1 VVTNPEVSSNDRKG
15 MPHRRRRTRRHRR
28 NRLLR
33 HCLVVFILGF
43 FAAAFSVAAL
53 RHFGPSLFRSA
64 SAHVPDRQQL
74 EASRTRVLLAEEAL
88 EHQSRAKGRPV
99 YPYSIVAGGVEDA
112 RELKWVA
119 EHDPIVAAH
128 YAGFDYDRARIVRL
142 ELAKTVYLS
151 YRIGNHVY
159 WTRRRVTLRKGE
171 KLITDGKM
179 TGRTRCANRV
189 EEAPQQQASAAEPP
203 ARRFDEPMRAGDGTA
218 IAGPPVEFQS
228 ALLNRPGVPEIGPGP
243 PSSLYSPFYG
253 GNYVPLAPPPLAA
266 AGICGPGKKKKKDG
280 DGDSDDGVITTGTK
294 KGKGNEGPCGGPE
307 GGPGTVPE
315 PGSFLL
321 VASGLA
327 GFFWQAR
334 RKLGRVA
341 AV

>member
-1 VVTNPEVSSNDRKG
+1 MTNPEVSSSVT
-15 MPHRRRRTRRHRR
+15 PRRRRTRRHRR

-33 HCLVVFILGF
+33 HCLIVFTLGF
-43 FAAAFSVAAL
+43 FAAAFSMAAL
-53 RHFGPSLFRSA
+53 RHFGPSLFRTA
-64 SAHVPDRQQL
+64 ARVPDRQQL

-88 EHQSRAKGRPV
+88 EHQARAKGRPV

-119 EHDPIVAAH
+119 EHDPVVAAH
-128 YAGFDYDRARIVRL
+128 YAGFDYDRARVVRL

-189 EEAPQQQASAAEPP
+189 EEVPQQAASAAEPP
-203 ARRFDEPMRAGDGTA
+203 AARFDEPMRVGEGTA
-218 IAGPPVEFQS
+218 IEGPPVEFQS
-228 ALLNRPGVPEIGPGP
+228 ALLNRAGVPEIGPAP

-253 GNYVPLAPPPLAA
+253 GNYVPLAPPPLAV
-266 AGICGPGKKKKKDG
+266 AGVCGSGKKKKNDG
-280 DGDSDDGVITTGTK
+280 DGDGDDGVITASGKTSGK
-294 KGKGNEGPCGGPE
+294 KGKGMEGPCGGPE
-307 GGPGTVPE
+307 GGGVVPE
-315 PGSFLL
+315 PGTFLL

-327 GFFWQAR
+327 GLFWQAR
-334 RKLGRVA
+334 RKVGRVP

>member
-1 VVTNPEVSSNDRKG
+1 VTNPEASSTAVA
-15 MPHRRRRTRRHRR
+15 PRRRRTRRHRR

-33 HCLVVFILGF
+33 HCLVVFTLGF
-43 FAAAFSVAAL
+43 FAAAFSMAAL

-64 SAHVPDRQQL
+64 SARVPDRQQV

-88 EHQSRAKGRPV
+88 EHQARAKGRPV
-99 YPYSIVAGGVEDA
+99 YPYSIVAGGVENA

-119 EHDPIVAAH
+119 EHDPVVAAH
-128 YAGFDYDRARIVRL
+128 YAGFDYDRARVVRL

-189 EEAPQQQASAAEPP
+189 EEVSQPVTSAAEPP
-203 ARRFDEPMRAGDGTA
+203 AAKFDEPMRVGEGTA
-218 IAGPPVEFQS
+218 IQGPPVEFQS

-253 GNYVPLAPPPLAA
+253 GNYVPLAPPPLG
-266 AGICGPGKKKKKDG
+266 AGGVCGPGKKKKKSDG
-280 DGDSDDGVITTGTK
+280 DGDGDGDDRVITASGK
-294 KGKGNEGPCGGPE
+294 KGKGMEGPCGGPE
-307 GGPGTVPE
+307 GAGGTVPE
-315 PGSFLL
+315 PGTFLL

-327 GFFWQAR
+327 AFFWQAR
-334 RKLGRVA
+334 RKLGRVP

>member
-1 VVTNPEVSSNDRKG
+1 VTNPEVSSNVT
-15 MPHRRRRTRRHRR
+15 PRRRRTRRHRR

-33 HCLVVFILGF
+33 HCLVVFTLGF
-43 FAAAFSVAAL
+43 FAAAFSMAVL
-53 RHFGPSLFRSA
+53 RYFGPSLFRSA
-64 SAHVPDRQQL
+64 ARVPDRQQV

-88 EHQSRAKGRPV
+88 EHQARAKGRPV

-119 EHDPIVAAH
+119 EHDPVVAAH
-128 YAGFDYDRARIVRL
+128 YAGFDYARARVVRL

-189 EEAPQQQASAAEPP
+189 EEAPQQAPSAAEPP
-203 ARRFDEPMRAGDGTA
+203 AARFDEPMRVGDGTA
-218 IAGPPVEFQS
+218 IQGPPVDFQS
-228 ALLNRPGVPEIGPGP
+228 ALLSRPGVPEIGPAP

-253 GNYVPLAPPPLAA
+253 GNYVPLAPPPLAV
-266 AGICGPGKKKKKDG
+266 AGVCGSGKKKKGDG
-280 DGDSDDGVITTGTK
+280 DGDADDGVVTAGGKTSGK
-294 KGKGNEGPCGGPE
+294 KGKGMEGPCGGPE
-307 GGPGTVPE
+307 GGGTVPE
-315 PGSFLL
+315 PGTFLL

-327 GFFWQAR
+327 GLFWQAR
-334 RKLGRVA
+334 RKLGHGP

>member
-1 VVTNPEVSSNDRKG
+1 MTNPEISSNARA
-15 MPHRRRRTRRHRR
+15 PRRRRTRHHRR

-33 HCLVVFILGF
+33 HCLVVFTLGF
-43 FAAAFSVAAL
+43 FAAAFSTAAL
-53 RHFGPSLFRSA
+53 RQFGPSLFRSR
-64 SAHVPDRQQL
+64 SARVPDRQQV
-74 EASRTRVLLAEEAL
+74 EASRTRVLLAEDAL
-88 EHQSRAKGRPV
+88 EHQARAKGRPV

-119 EHDPIVAAH
+119 EHDPVVAAH
-128 YAGFDYDRARIVRL
+128 YAGFDYDRARVVRL

-189 EEAPQQQASAAEPP
+189 EEAPQQAVSAAEPS
-203 ARRFDEPMRAGDGTA
+203 AAKLDEPMGVGNGTA
-218 IAGPPVEFQS
+218 IHDPPVAFQS

-253 GNYVPLAPPPLAA
+253 GNYVPLAPPPLGA
-266 AGICGPGKKKKKDG
+266 AGVCGPGKKKKK
-280 DGDSDDGVITTGTK
+280 
-294 KGKGNEGPCGGPE
+294 
-307 GGPGTVPE
+307 
-315 PGSFLL
+315 
-321 VASGLA
+321 
-327 GFFWQAR
+327 
-334 RKLGRVA
+334 
-341 AV
+341 

>member
-1 VVTNPEVSSNDRKG
+1 VTNPEISNKARA
-15 MPHRRRRTRRHRR
+15 PRRRRTRRHRR

-33 HCLVVFILGF
+33 HCLVVFTLGF
-43 FAAAFSVAAL
+43 FAAAFSTAAL
-53 RHFGPSLFRSA
+53 RQFGPSLFRSR
-64 SAHVPDRQQL
+64 SARVPDRQEL

-88 EHQSRAKGRPV
+88 DHQARAKGRPV
-99 YPYSIVAGGVEDA
+99 YPYSIVAGGVADA

-119 EHDPIVAAH
+119 EHDPVVAAH
-128 YAGFDYDRARIVRL
+128 YAGFDYDRARVVRL

-189 EEAPQQQASAAEPP
+189 EEAPQQAVSAAEPP
-203 ARRFDEPMRAGDGTA
+203 AAKLDEPMSAGNGTA
-218 IAGPPVEFQS
+218 IHDPPVEFQS
-228 ALLNRPGVPEIGPGP
+228 ALLNRAGVPEIGPGP

-266 AGICGPGKKKKKDG
+266 AGVCAPGKKKKKSDG
-280 DGDSDDGVITTGTK
+280 DGDSDDGVTTASGK
-294 KGKGNEGPCGGPE
+294 KGKGKEGPCGGPE
-307 GGPGTVPE
+307 GGGTVPE
-315 PGSFLL
+315 PGTFLL

-327 GFFWQAR
+327 GLFWQAR
-334 RKLGRVA
+334 RKLGPVP

>member
-1 VVTNPEVSSNDRKG
+1 MINPEIGSNARA
-15 MPHRRRRTRRHRR
+15 PRRRRTRRHRR

-33 HCLVVFILGF
+33 QCLVVFTLGF
-43 FAAAFSVAAL
+43 FAAAFSTAAL
-53 RHFGPSLFRSA
+53 RQFGPSLFRSR
-64 SAHVPDRQQL
+64 SARVPDRQQV

-88 EHQSRAKGRPV
+88 EQQSRTKGRPV

-119 EHDPIVAAH
+119 EHDPVVAAH
-128 YAGFDYDRARIVRL
+128 YAGFDYDRARVVRL

-189 EEAPQQQASAAEPP
+189 EEAPQQAVSAAEPP
-203 ARRFDEPMRAGDGTA
+203 AAKLDEPMRVGDGTA
-218 IAGPPVEFQS
+218 IHDPPVEFRS
-228 ALLNRPGVPEIGPGP
+228 ALLNRPGVPEIEPGP

-253 GNYVPLAPPPLAA
+253 GNYVPLAPPPLGA
-266 AGICGPGKKKKKDG
+266 AGVCGPGKNKKKRDG
-280 DGDSDDGVITTGTK
+280 DGDSDDGVTTASGK
-294 KGKGNEGPCGGPE
+294 KGKGKEGPCGGPE
-307 GGPGTVPE
+307 GAGTVPE
-315 PGSFLL
+315 PGTFLL

-327 GFFWQAR
+327 GLFWQAR
-334 RKLGRVA
+334 RKFGPVA
-341 AV
+341 AL

>member
-1 VVTNPEVSSNDRKG
+1 MTNPEVSSNVT
-15 MPHRRRRTRRHRR
+15 PRRRRTRRHRR

-33 HCLVVFILGF
+33 HCLIVFTLGF
-43 FAAAFSVAAL
+43 FAAAFSMAAL
-53 RHFGPSLFRSA
+53 RHFGPSLFRTA
-64 SAHVPDRQQL
+64 ARVPDRQQV

-88 EHQSRAKGRPV
+88 EHQARAKGRPV

-128 YAGFDYDRARIVRL
+128 YAGFDYDRARVVRL

-159 WTRRRVTLRKGE
+159 WTRRRVRLRKGE

-189 EEAPQQQASAAEPP
+189 EEVPQQAASAAEPP
-203 ARRFDEPMRAGDGTA
+203 AARFDEPMRVGEGTA
-218 IAGPPVEFQS
+218 IEGPPVEFQS
-228 ALLNRPGVPEIGPGP
+228 ALLNRAGVPEIGPAP

-253 GNYVPLAPPPLAA
+253 GNYVPLAPPPLAV
-266 AGICGPGKKKKKDG
+266 AGVCGSGKKKKKSDG
-280 DGDSDDGVITTGTK
+280 DGDADDGVIAPSGKTSGK
-294 KGKGNEGPCGGPE
+294 KGKGMEGPCGGPE
-307 GGPGTVPE
+307 GGGVVPE
-315 PGSFLL
+315 PGTFLL

-327 GFFWQAR
+327 GLFWQAR
-334 RKLGRVA
+334 RKVGRVP

>member
-1 VVTNPEVSSNDRKG
+1 MTNPEVSSNNVT
-15 MPHRRRRTRRHRR
+15 PRRRRTRRHRR

-33 HCLVVFILGF
+33 HCLIVFTLGF
-43 FAAAFSVAAL
+43 FAAAFSMAAL

-64 SAHVPDRQQL
+64 ARVPDRQQV

-128 YAGFDYDRARIVRL
+128 YAGFDYARARVVRL

-189 EEAPQQQASAAEPP
+189 EEAPQQAPSAAEPP
-203 ARRFDEPMRAGDGTA
+203 AARFDEPMRVGDGTA
-218 IAGPPVEFQS
+218 IQGPPVDFQS
-228 ALLNRPGVPEIGPGP
+228 ALLSRPGVPEIGPAP

-253 GNYVPLAPPPLAA
+253 GNYVPLAPPPLAV
-266 AGICGPGKKKKKDG
+266 AGVCGSGKKKKGDG
-280 DGDSDDGVITTGTK
+280 DGDADDGVVTAGGKTSGK
-294 KGKGNEGPCGGPE
+294 KGKGMEGPCGGPE
-307 GGPGTVPE
+307 GGGTVPE
-315 PGSFLL
+315 PGTFLL

-327 GFFWQAR
+327 GLFWQAR
-334 RKLGRVA
+334 RKLGHVP

>member
-1 VVTNPEVSSNDRKG
+1 VTNPEMSSNAVA
-15 MPHRRRRTRRHRR
+15 PRRRRTRRHRR

-33 HCLVVFILGF
+33 HCLIVFTLGF
-43 FAAAFSVAAL
+43 FAAAFSIAAL

-64 SAHVPDRQQL
+64 SARVPDRQQV

-88 EHQSRAKGRPV
+88 EHQARAKGRPV

-128 YAGFDYDRARIVRL
+128 YAGFDYDRARVVRL

-189 EEAPQQQASAAEPP
+189 EEVPQKAVSAAEPP
-203 ARRFDEPMRAGDGTA
+203 AARLDEPMRVGDGTA
-218 IAGPPVEFQS
+218 IHDPPVEFQS

-253 GNYVPLAPPPLAA
+253 GNYVPLSPPPLAA
-266 AGICGPGKKKKKDG
+266 AGVCGPGKKKKKSDG
-280 DGDSDDGVITTGTK
+280 DGDSDDPVITARGK
-294 KGKGNEGPCGGPE
+294 KGKGMEGPCGGPE
-307 GGPGTVPE
+307 GGGGTVPE
-315 PGSFLL
+315 PGTFLL

-327 GFFWQAR
+327 GLFWQAR
-334 RKLGRVA
+334 RKFGPVP

>member
-1 VVTNPEVSSNDRKG
+1 MTNPEVSSNVT
-15 MPHRRRRTRRHRR
+15 PRRRRTRRHRR

-33 HCLVVFILGF
+33 HCLIVFTLGF
-43 FAAAFSVAAL
+43 FAAAFSMAAL
-53 RHFGPSLFRSA
+53 RHFGPSLFRTA
-64 SAHVPDRQQL
+64 ARVPDRQQV

-88 EHQSRAKGRPV
+88 EHQARAKGRPV

-128 YAGFDYDRARIVRL
+128 YAGFDYDRARVVRL

-189 EEAPQQQASAAEPP
+189 EEVPQQAASAAEPP
-203 ARRFDEPMRAGDGTA
+203 AARFDEPMRAGEGTA
-218 IAGPPVEFQS
+218 IQGPPVEFQS
-228 ALLNRPGVPEIGPGP
+228 ALLNRPGVPEIEPGP

-253 GNYVPLAPPPLAA
+253 GNYVPLAPPPLGA
-266 AGICGPGKKKKKDG
+266 AGVCGPGKKKKKSDG
-280 DGDSDDGVITTGTK
+280 DGDSDDGVITASAKTSGK
-294 KGKGNEGPCGGPE
+294 KGKGMEGPCGGPE
-307 GGPGTVPE
+307 GGGGTVPE
-315 PGSFLL
+315 PGTFLL

-327 GFFWQAR
+327 GLFWQAR
-334 RKLGRVA
+334 RKLGPVP

>member
-1 VVTNPEVSSNDRKG
+1 VTNPEVSTGAVR
-15 MPHRRRRTRRHRR
+15 PRRRTRRHRR

-43 FAAAFSVAAL
+43 FAAALSVAAL
-53 RHFGPSLFRSA
+53 RQFGPSLFRSA
-64 SAHVPDRQQL
+64 SSHVPDRQQL

-112 RELKWVA
+112 SELKWVA

-128 YAGFDYDRARIVRL
+128 YAGFDYARARVVRL

-253 GNYVPLAPPPLAA
+253 GSYVPLAPPPLAA
-266 AGICGPGKKKKKDG
+266 AGVCGAGKKKKKSDG
-280 DGDSDDGVITTGTK
+280 DGDSDDGVISTGAT
-294 KGKGNEGPCGGPE
+294 KGKPKEGPCGGPE

-315 PGSFLL
+315 PGTFLL

-327 GFFWQAR
+327 GFLWQAR
-334 RKLGRVA
+334 RKLGRVP

>member
-1 VVTNPEVSSNDRKG
+1 MTNPEISSNAVA
-15 MPHRRRRTRRHRR
+15 PRRRRTRRHRR

-33 HCLVVFILGF
+33 HCLVVFTLGF

-53 RHFGPSLFRSA
+53 RQFGPSLFPSRSA
-64 SAHVPDRQQL
+64 RVPDRQQV

-88 EHQSRAKGRPV
+88 EHQARAKGRPV

-128 YAGFDYDRARIVRL
+128 YAGFDYDRARVVRL

-189 EEAPQQQASAAEPP
+189 EEVSQPAVSTAEPP
-203 ARRFDEPMRAGDGTA
+203 PAKLDEPMRVGHGTA
-218 IAGPPVEFQS
+218 IPDPPVEFQS
-228 ALLNRPGVPEIGPGP
+228 ALRNRPGVPEIGPGP

-253 GNYVPLAPPPLAA
+253 GSYVPLAPPPLGA
-266 AGICGPGKKKKKDG
+266 AGVCGPGKKKKKSDG
-280 DGDSDDGVITTGTK
+280 DGDSDDPVITTSGK
-294 KGKGNEGPCGGPE
+294 KGKGKERPCAGPE
-307 GGPGTVPE
+307 GGTVPE
-315 PGSFLL
+315 PGTFLL

-327 GFFWQAR
+327 GLFWQAR
-334 RKLGRVA
+334 RKFGPVP

>member
-1 VVTNPEVSSNDRKG
+1 VTNPEVSSNVT
-15 MPHRRRRTRRHRR
+15 PRRRRTRRHRR

-33 HCLVVFILGF
+33 HCLIVFTLGF
-43 FAAAFSVAAL
+43 FAAAFSMAAL
-53 RHFGPSLFRSA
+53 RHFGPSLFRTA
-64 SAHVPDRQQL
+64 ARVPDRQQV

-88 EHQSRAKGRPV
+88 EHQARAKGRPV

-128 YAGFDYDRARIVRL
+128 YAGFDYDRARVVRL

-189 EEAPQQQASAAEPP
+189 EEVPQQAASAAEPP
-203 ARRFDEPMRAGDGTA
+203 AARFDEPMRVGEGTA
-218 IAGPPVEFQS
+218 IEGPPVEFQS
-228 ALLNRPGVPEIGPGP
+228 ALLNRAGVPEIGPAP

-253 GNYVPLAPPPLAA
+253 GNYVPLAPPPLAV
-266 AGICGPGKKKKKDG
+266 AGVCGSGKKKKGDG
-280 DGDSDDGVITTGTK
+280 DGDADDGVIAASGKTSGK
-294 KGKGNEGPCGGPE
+294 KGKGMEGPCGGPE
-307 GGPGTVPE
+307 GGGVVPE
-315 PGSFLL
+315 PGTFLL

-327 GFFWQAR
+327 GLFWQAR
-334 RKLGRVA
+334 RKIGRVP

>member
-1 VVTNPEVSSNDRKG
+1 MTNPEASSTAVA
-15 MPHRRRRTRRHRR
+15 PRRRRTRRHRR

-33 HCLVVFILGF
+33 HCLVVFTLGF

-64 SAHVPDRQQL
+64 SARVPDRQQV

-88 EHQSRAKGRPV
+88 EHQARAKGRPV
-99 YPYSIVAGGVEDA
+99 YPYSIVAGGVENA

-119 EHDPIVAAH
+119 EHDPVVAAH
-128 YAGFDYDRARIVRL
+128 YAGFDYDRARVVRL

-189 EEAPQQQASAAEPP
+189 EEVPQPATSAAEPP
-203 ARRFDEPMRAGDGTA
+203 ARKFDEPMRVGEGTA
-218 IAGPPVEFQS
+218 IQGPPVEFQS
-228 ALLNRPGVPEIGPGP
+228 ALMNRPGVPEIGPGP

-266 AGICGPGKKKKKDG
+266 AGVCGPGKKKKRGDG
-280 DGDSDDGVITTGTK
+280 DGDSDDGVMTASGK
-294 KGKGNEGPCGGPE
+294 KGKGKEGPCGGPE
-307 GGPGTVPE
+307 GAGGTVPE
-315 PGSFLL
+315 PGTFLL

-334 RKLGRVA
+334 RKLGRVP

>member
-1 VVTNPEVSSNDRKG
+1 MINPEISSNARAL
-15 MPHRRRRTRRHRR
+15 RRRRTRRHRR

-33 HCLVVFILGF
+33 QCLVVFTLGF
-43 FAAAFSVAAL
+43 FAAAFSTAAL
-53 RHFGPSLFRSA
+53 RQFGPSLFRSR
-64 SAHVPDRQQL
+64 SARVPDRQQV

-88 EHQSRAKGRPV
+88 EQQSRTKGRPV

-119 EHDPIVAAH
+119 EHDPVVAAH
-128 YAGFDYDRARIVRL
+128 YAGFDYARARVVRL

-189 EEAPQQQASAAEPP
+189 EEAPQQAASAAEPP
-203 ARRFDEPMRAGDGTA
+203 AAKLDEPMRVGDGTA
-218 IAGPPVEFQS
+218 IHDPPVEFRS
-228 ALLNRPGVPEIGPGP
+228 ALLNRPGVPEIEPGP

-253 GNYVPLAPPPLAA
+253 GNYVPLAPPPLGA
-266 AGICGPGKKKKKDG
+266 AGVCGPGKNKKKRDG
-280 DGDSDDGVITTGTK
+280 DGDSDDGVTTASGK
-294 KGKGNEGPCGGPE
+294 KGKGKEGPCGGPE
-307 GGPGTVPE
+307 GAGTVPE
-315 PGSFLL
+315 PGTFLL

-327 GFFWQAR
+327 GLFWQAR
-334 RKLGRVA
+334 RKFGPVA
-341 AV
+341 AL

>member
-1 VVTNPEVSSNDRKG
+1 MTNPEVSSNNVT
-15 MPHRRRRTRRHRR
+15 PRRRRTRRHRR

-33 HCLVVFILGF
+33 HCLIVFTLGF
-43 FAAAFSVAAL
+43 FAAAFSMAAL
-53 RHFGPSLFRSA
+53 RHFAPSLFRTA
-64 SAHVPDRQQL
+64 ARVPDRQQL

-88 EHQSRAKGRPV
+88 EHQARAKGRPV

-119 EHDPIVAAH
+119 EHDPVVAAH
-128 YAGFDYDRARIVRL
+128 YAGFDYDRARVVRL

-189 EEAPQQQASAAEPP
+189 EEVPQRAVSAAEPS
-203 ARRFDEPMRAGDGTA
+203 AAKLDEPMRVGDGTA
-218 IAGPPVEFQS
+218 IHDPPLEFQS

-253 GNYVPLAPPPLAA
+253 GNYVPLSPPPLAA
-266 AGICGPGKKKKKDG
+266 AGVCGPGKKKRKSDG
-280 DGDSDDGVITTGTK
+280 DGDSDDGVTTASGK
-294 KGKGNEGPCGGPE
+294 KGKGTEGPCGGPE
-307 GGPGTVPE
+307 GGGTVPE
-315 PGSFLL
+315 PGTFLL

-327 GFFWQAR
+327 GLFWQAR
-334 RKLGRVA
+334 RKFGPVP

>member
-1 VVTNPEVSSNDRKG
+1 
-15 MPHRRRRTRRHRR
+15 
-28 NRLLR
+28 
-33 HCLVVFILGF
+33 
-43 FAAAFSVAAL
+43 
-53 RHFGPSLFRSA
+53 
-64 SAHVPDRQQL
+64 
-74 EASRTRVLLAEEAL
+74 
-88 EHQSRAKGRPV
+88 
-99 YPYSIVAGGVEDA
+99 VETA

-119 EHDPIVAAH
+119 EHDPVVAAH
-128 YAGFDYDRARIVRL
+128 YAGFDYDRARVVRL

-189 EEAPQQQASAAEPP
+189 EEVPQQAVSAAEPP
-203 ARRFDEPMRAGDGTA
+203 AAKFDEPMRLGEGTA
-218 IAGPPVEFQS
+218 IQGPPVEFQS
-228 ALLNRPGVPEIGPGP
+228 ALMSRPGVPEIGPGP

-253 GNYVPLAPPPLAA
+253 GNYVPLAPPPLG
-266 AGICGPGKKKKKDG
+266 AGGVCGPGKKKKKKTDG
-280 DGDSDDGVITTGTK
+280 DGDHDDGVITPSGK
-294 KGKGNEGPCGGPE
+294 KGKGVEGPCGGPE
-307 GGPGTVPE
+307 GGGTVPE
-315 PGSFLL
+315 PGTFLL

-334 RKLGRVA
+334 RKLGRLP